1 MPWSG
6 RSHTVEYFAIL
17 DAVKEDSEINTLVY
31 ETQMQPFS
39 SCQSP
44 LGPRLQKRAGSM
56 DPSLLD
62 DGTRFA
68 RNFDD
73 MNVILHENDPV
84 ECRIC
89 TNFCQQVSSRSAP
102 KMDQGQRVSQ
112 RSSVR
117 GPPASQSTESKTS
130 KEDPNKAGNPG
141 GSSTDT
147 ISDYAIIAL
156 VAIQNA
162 CISIKNALYNVYL
175 VLKFIFTKP
184 DVAWDLVSTT
194 FHLIKVARDAGLWS
208 WSQLWD
214 IFYAQTIAPM
224 IQSQKAAE
232 EAEQQKANS

>member
-62 DGTRFA
+62 DGTSAAFA
-68 RNFDD
+68 LTSANR
-73 MNVILHENDPV
+73 MSAAK
-84 ECRIC
+84 
-89 TNFCQQVSSRSAP
+89 VSSRSAP